1 MTIDSTLTLL
11 TLFLVAILAAGG
23 IVAGLTHL
31 YRPRPPSARH
41 LIRTAE
47 AQTVFLFDDG
57 TLVDAT
63 PPARRLLRAI
73 DRQGSDLDGL
83 TAILARRFPDLRNQ
97 LGTLSGN
104 AAMRMPDPVGG
115 GEVALE
121 YWDGLLRITLD
132 DAAVGTAPIGNLA
145 IAALQDEVG
154 ALRAIAEDAPQ
165 LIWKQDDRGQITW
178 ANRAYL
184 ALVDLAHPVPEDVDP
199 LWPPALVF
207 GDMGPVPS
215 AENAVV
221 RRHAVA
227 LPGEQ
232 TSRWFEVS
240 SVRRGTDTMHF
251 GIDASGIV
259 QAEIAQKTFVQTLT
273 KTFANLSI
281 GLAIFDKERRLAL
294 FNPALLD
301 LTGLPASFLSAR
313 PMVHSV
319 LDRLRD
325 NYMLPEPKNYSSWR
339 DQVAALEAAASQG
352 TYCDTW
358 SLPSGQTYRVTGRP
372 HPDGAIAFLFEDIS
386 AEVSLTRSFRSELD
400 TAQAVLDTLGEAIA
414 VFTPAGTLSMS
425 NAAYTSQWGGTAD
438 MLDTADLSDELR
450 RWQTRCAPTPVW
462 DDLRALVSG
471 FGTRSEWTGTL
482 RLHDGRAL
490 ACRFVPLSGG
500 STLVGFR
507 NPQEEELR
515 VPTSAERQL
524 ADLPSIAVEA
534 PARPRRARNKVLSAS
549 A

>member
-11 TLFLVAILAAGG
+11 TLVLVAILAAGG
-23 IVAGLTHL
+23 IVAGLTHW
-31 YRPRPPSARH
+31 YRPRPPSPRN
-41 LIRTAE
+41 LIRAAE

-57 TLVDAT
+57 ILVDAT

-83 TAILARRFPDLRNQ
+83 TAILARRFPDLHNQ
-97 LGTLSGN
+97 MGALSDN
-104 AAMRMPDPVGG
+104 AVLRVPDPVGG
-115 GEVALE
+115 GVVALE
-121 YWDGLLRITLD
+121 YWDGLLRVTLD

-165 LIWKQDDRGQITW
+165 LIWKQDDNGQITW

-184 ALVDLAHPVPEDVDP
+184 ALVDTVNPIAEDADP
-199 LWPPALVF
+199 LWPPARVF

-215 AENAVV
+215 ADSPVV

-232 TSRWFEVS
+232 ASRWYEVS
-240 SVRRGTDTMHF
+240 SVRRGTDIMHF

-259 QAEIAQKTFVQTLT
+259 QAELAQKTFVQTLT

-301 LTGLPASFLSAR
+301 LTGLPAPFLSAR
-313 PMVHSV
+313 PLVHSV

-325 NYMLPEPKNYSSWR
+325 NNMLPEPKNYASWR

-352 TYCDTW
+352 TYCETW
-358 SLPSGQTYRVTGRP
+358 NLPGGQTYRVTGRP

-386 AEVSLTRSFRSELD
+386 AEVSLTRSFRSELE
-400 TAQAVLDTLGEAIA
+400 TAQAVLDTLSEAIA

-425 NAAYTSQWGGTAD
+425 NIAYTLQWGGSPD
-438 MLDTADLSDELR
+438 LLETADLSDELR
-450 RWQTRCAPTPVW
+450 R
-462 DDLRALVSG
+462 
-471 FGTRSEWTGTL
+471 
-482 RLHDGRAL
+482 
-490 ACRFVPLSGG
+490 
-500 STLVGFR
+500 
-507 NPQEEELR
+507 
-515 VPTSAERQL
+515 
-524 ADLPSIAVEA
+524 
-534 PARPRRARNKVLSAS
+534 
-549 A
+549 

>member
-11 TLFLVAILAAGG
+11 TLVLVAILAAGG
-23 IVAGLTHL
+23 IVAGLTHW
-31 YRPRPPSARH
+31 YRPRPPSARN

-57 TLVDAT
+57 ALVDAT

-83 TAILARRFPDLRNQ
+83 TAILARRFPDLRHQ
-97 LGTLSGN
+97 LGGLSGN
-104 AAMRMPDPVGG
+104 AAMRVPDPVGG

-165 LIWKQDDRGQITW
+165 LIWKQDDNGQVTW

-184 ALVDLAHPVPEDVDP
+184 ALVDTVCPVAEDGDP
-199 LWPPALVF
+199 LWPPVPVF

-215 AENAVV
+215 AENPVV
-221 RRHAVA
+221 RRHVVA

-232 TSRWFEVS
+232 ASRWFEVS
-240 SVRRGTDTMHF
+240 SVRRGTDIMHF

-259 QAEIAQKTFVQTLT
+259 EAELAQKTFVQTLT

-301 LTGLPASFLSAR
+301 LTGLPAPFLSAR

-325 NYMLPEPKNYSSWR
+325 NNMLPEPKNYASWR
-339 DQVAALEAAASQG
+339 DQVAALEAAATQG
-352 TYCDTW
+352 TYCETW
-358 SLPSGQTYRVTGRP
+358 NLPGGQTYRVTGRP

-400 TAQAVLDTLGEAIA
+400 TAQSVLDTLGEAIA
-414 VFTPAGTLSMS
+414 VFTPAGTLSM
-425 NAAYTSQWGGTAD
+425 NNVAYTAQWGGTPDVLA
-438 MLDTADLSDELR
+438 TADLSDELR
-450 RWQTRCAPTPVW
+450 RWQNRCATTPVW

-471 FGTRSEWTGTL
+471 YGTRSEWSGIL
-482 RLHDGRAL
+482 RLQDGRAL
-490 ACRFVPLSGG
+490 ICRFVPLSGG
-500 STLVGFR
+500 AMLVGFGH
-507 NPQEEELR
+507 PQEDELR
-515 VPTSAERQL
+515 TTTSTDRQI
-524 ADLPSIAVEA
+524 ADLPLIASQA
-534 PARPRRARNKVLSAS
+534 PARSGRARKVLTAS